1 MFKLR
6 ANKQEEK
13 KIDHKE
19 GDARR
24 ALFEELFYDFHRNR
38 RQVYWMN
45 FVRGIFFGFGS
56 LLGGT
61 IVVAIVFWVL
71 AQVTGLLPAPIQ
83 DAVDGLSTSVSV
95 PKD

>member
-6 ANKQEEK
+6 ANKQKET

-19 GDARR
+19 GDARK
-24 ALFEELFYDFHRNR
+24 ALLEELFYDFHQNR
-38 RQVYWMN
+38 RQVYWVN
-45 FVRGIFFGFGS
+45 FIRGIFFGFGS

-71 AQVTGLLPAPIQ
+71 AQVTGLLPAPVQ
-83 DAVDGLSTSVSV
+83 DAVDGLSISVSG
-95 PKD
+95 PQD

>member
-19 GDARR
+19 GDARK
-24 ALFEELFYDFHRNR
+24 ALLEELFYDFHRSR

-71 AQVTGLLPAPIQ
+71 AQVTGLLPAPVQ
-83 DAVDGLSTSVSV
+83 DAVDGLSASVSG
-95 PKD
+95 PGE

>member
-6 ANKQEEK
+6 ANKHEK
-13 KIDHKE
+13 ATDRKE
-19 GDARR
+19 GDARK
-24 ALFEELFYDFHRNR
+24 ALLEELFYDFHQNR

-61 IVVAIVFWVL
+61 IVVAIVVWVL
-71 AQVTGLLPAPIQ
+71 GQVTGFFPPLQ
-83 DAVDGLSTSVSV
+83 DAVDSLSTSIEA
-95 PKD
+95 PRG